1 MTSVHVTEVEVMQAP
16 KVTETSRLS
25 AHRRQV
31 ALVRWSL
38 LAAPPEPDPTG
49 FADHRDPLRGIERR
63 RPGGTRFD
71 SGW

>member
-1 MTSVHVTEVEVMQAP
+1 MQAP

-38 LAAPPEPDPTG
+38 VAVPPEPDPTG
-49 FADHRDPLRGIERR
+49 FPPHRDPLRGGDPRHSSS
-63 RPGGTRFD
+63 TT
-71 SGW
+71 

>member
-1 MTSVHVTEVEVMQAP
+1 MQAP

-38 LAAPPEPDPTG
+38 AAVPPEPDPTG
-49 FADHRDPLRGIERR
+49 LPHRDAVRWMERGHPRA
-63 RPGGTRFD
+63 TRFATD
-71 SGW
+71 W

>member
-1 MTSVHVTEVEVMQAP
+1 MQAP

-38 LAAPPEPDPTG
+38 VAVPPDPDPTG
-49 FADHRDPLRGIERR
+49 LSPSPDPLRGIDRGLPR
-63 RPGGTRFD
+63 VTRFSND
-71 SGW
+71 W

>member
-1 MTSVHVTEVEVMQAP
+1 MQAP

-38 LAAPPEPDPTG
+38 VAVPPEQDPTG
-49 FADHRDPLRGIERR
+49 LAQPRESLRGIERS
-63 RPGGTRFD
+63 RPGLTRFQ
-71 SGW
+71 SAW

>member
-1 MTSVHVTEVEVMQAP
+1 MQPP

-38 LAAPPEPDPTG
+38 VAAPGDQDPTG
-49 FADHRDPLRGIERR
+49 IPSSRDPLRSMDHGYPRIA
-63 RPGGTRFD
+63 RFD
-71 SGW
+71 SDW

>member
-1 MTSVHVTEVEVMQAP
+1 MYAP

-38 LAAPPEPDPTG
+38 VAAPPEPDPTG
-49 FADHRDPLRGIERR
+49 IPQRDPLRGIERGYPR
-63 RPGGTRFD
+63 IARFPSD
-71 SGW
+71 W

>member
-1 MTSVHVTEVEVMQAP
+1 MQAP

-38 LAAPPEPDPTG
+38 VAVPPEADATG
-49 FADHRDPLRGIERR
+49 LPHQREPLRGIERAH
-63 RPGGTRFD
+63 PGLTRFD
-71 SGW
+71 GAW

>member
-1 MTSVHVTEVEVMQAP
+1 MQAP

-38 LAAPPEPDPTG
+38 VAVPPEVDPTG
-49 FADHRDPLRGIERR
+49 LGHSRDPLRGI
-63 RPGGTRFD
+63 D
-71 SGW
+71 SGLPRIARFNSDW

>member
-1 MTSVHVTEVEVMQAP
+1 MQTEVEVMQAP

-38 LAAPPEPDPTG
+38 VAAPPEPDRTG
-49 FADHRDPLRGIERR
+49 GPHRESLRGIERAH
-63 RPGGTRFD
+63 PGVTRFN
-71 SGW
+71 GW

>member
-1 MTSVHVTEVEVMQAP
+1 MQAP

-38 LAAPPEPDPTG
+38 VAVPPEPDPTG
-49 FADHRDPLRGIERR
+49 FPPHRDPLRGVERGHPR
-63 RPGGTRFD
+63 GTRFAAD
-71 SGW
+71 W

>member
-1 MTSVHVTEVEVMQAP
+1 MQAP

-38 LAAPPEPDPTG
+38 VAVPPDADATG
-49 FADHRDPLRGIERR
+49 FAQHRDPYRGFERGH
-63 RPGGTRFD
+63 PSERFRSD
-71 SGW
+71 W